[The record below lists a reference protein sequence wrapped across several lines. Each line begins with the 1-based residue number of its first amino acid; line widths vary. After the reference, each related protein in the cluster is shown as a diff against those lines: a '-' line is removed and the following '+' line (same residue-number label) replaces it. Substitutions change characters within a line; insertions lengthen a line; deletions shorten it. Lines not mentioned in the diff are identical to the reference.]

1 MFAQNSRIGYFRSL
15 DISSM
20 KKTSRQDVILEKL
33 QVAQKVTTQQLA
45 QDLAVSEDTIRRDLN
60 EMAQKGLLSKVHGG
74 AVSSI
79 QKLYYYNDNVV
90 KNNEEKNLIAQK
102 AVTLLKDDMSIII
115 SDGTTNLAFA
125 RHIPKNLKAT
135 VFTYCLP
142 IAMELT
148 AHPEIEIILI
158 GGKIE
163 KRTMVALGA
172 EVHQR
177 FSNIHADLCFL
188 GTGSIDDVNG
198 ITEQSYEVSLIKRSI
213 VASSDRVVSLAT
225 SNKIGLRQ
233 THIICKPADINVLVT
248 EMDPAN
254 QVLLTYKEAGVQIL

>member
-1 MFAQNSRIGYFRSL
+1 
-15 DISSM
+15 M
-20 KKTSRQDVILEKL
+20 KKTNRQDVILTKL

-102 AVTLLKDDMSIII
+102 AVTLLKDGMSIII

-135 VFTYCLP
+135 IFTYCLP

-172 EVHQR
+172 EVLQR

-188 GTGSIDDVNG
+188 GTGSIDAQNG

-213 VASSDRVVSLAT
+213 VEVSDRVVSLAT
-225 SNKIGLRQ
+225 FNKIGLRQ
-233 THIICKPADINVLVT
+233 THIICKSSDIDILVT

-254 QVLLTYKEAGVQIL
+254 QVLLPYKEAGVQVL